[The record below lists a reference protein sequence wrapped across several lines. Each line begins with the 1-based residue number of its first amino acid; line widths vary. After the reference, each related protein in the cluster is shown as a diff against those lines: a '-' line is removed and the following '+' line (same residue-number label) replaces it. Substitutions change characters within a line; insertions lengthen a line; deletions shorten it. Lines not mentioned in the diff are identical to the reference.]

1 MFVRLLTIVS
11 LGCAIATPLAAA
23 ETTSGT
29 QPPPATDVQG
39 GGSLSDKLSTTSG
52 VIHPTENADPGIAKA
67 PPATGNTTMPVIPPP
82 GTPGGDP
89 AVKPK

>member
-1 MFVRLLTIVS
+1 MIIRTLVMVGLF
-11 LGCAIATPLAAA
+11 ALAASDA
-23 ETTSGT
+23 VAADASADK
-29 QPPPATDVQG
+29 QPPPTTDVQG